1 MSTIRKNQRSM
12 PSMQA
17 NHCLTLDFDANDNV
31 ILQNAKRLVPD
42 RVFEVYPAGLSSI
55 VLIFFYLFVHC
66 QSDNDE
72 RKWFLQLV
80 AILPRSHY
88 RCLIHFK
95 YQWAD
100 SLNVQPQDS
109 PSRSQTTIVLFCQ
122 RIVWRPGA
130 SRLAVVVTTKAQHD
144 VILTTSD
151 YKQC

>member
-1 MSTIRKNQRSM
+1 M

-72 RKWFLQLV
+72 RK
-80 AILPRSHY
+80 
-88 RCLIHFK
+88 
-95 YQWAD
+95 
-100 SLNVQPQDS
+100 
-109 PSRSQTTIVLFCQ
+109 
-122 RIVWRPGA
+122 
-130 SRLAVVVTTKAQHD
+130 
-144 VILTTSD
+144 
-151 YKQC
+151 